1 MAGTNIQEGPG
12 VNVARIPRNG
22 RNFEYAS
29 GEDPV
34 LGSYILPRIVDG
46 IQKNVMAIVV
56 SSTVEAQ
63 PYINDALLTAST
75 SMLPPP
81 PPPLHPPSHVHTH
94 ATFTAEALHRQHA
107 GD

>member
-1 MAGTNIQEGPG
+1 M
-12 VNVARIPRNG
+12 ARIPRNG

-56 SSTVEAQ
+56 SITAEAQ
-63 PYINDALLTAST
+63 PYIFEALRTTLS

-81 PPPLHPPSHVHTH
+81 PPLPRLSHVHTH
-94 ATFTAEALHRQHA
+94 AIFTAEALHRQHA